1 MTVNNL
7 KSEPFPLNHEGEK
20 VTSIFDYMDNRGGT
34 EKLGNDLN
42 KSIDSKDL
50 KMLDQKLTNKI
61 DVSETKLSGKI
72 DTVEAKM
79 SGRMDV
85 LDTKL
90 SSLDDKIATQTKR
103 MDWLIALVIGS
114 ILVPIFIKLFVK

>member
-1 MTVNNL
+1 MPVHVLNSKPISVNHKNT
-7 KSEPFPLNHEGEK
+7 K
-20 VTSIFDYMDNRGGT
+20 VTSIFDYMDRGEIGMI
-34 EKLGNDLN
+34 GNTSSKEVDSQDLE
-42 KSIDSKDL
+42 IL
-50 KMLDQKLTNKI
+50 QQKLTNRI

-72 DTVEAKM
+72 DTAEVKL
-79 SGRMDV
+79 SGRMNV

-114 ILVPIFIKLFVK
+114 ILVPVFIKLFVK

>member
-1 MTVNNL
+1 MSLHLLETEQVAV
-7 KSEPFPLNHEGEK
+7 EK
-20 VTSIFDYMDNRGGT
+20 NRRKVVPMFRRV
-34 EKLGNDLN
+34 EDSVMSNDEN
-42 KSIDSKDL
+42 KSIDHKDL
-50 KMLDQKLTNKI
+50 ELVEQRLTNKI

-114 ILVPIFIKLFVK
+114 ILVPVFIKLFVK